1 MTLRRRLTTLRA
13 RLLWGA
19 ALAMTCILLGAGAL
33 IYAFVH
39 ISLVAE
45 FDRALESSTRS
56 VAALIEDNG
65 KEVHLE
71 SEAFTLSEFTRKKL
85 PDYFAIWR
93 ADGSLLASSSA
104 PGSATLPRGSGAVG
118 HMAIEAM
125 QLPDGQPGRRATI
138 NLLVSVEGPNG
149 ILSPGTRTVAL
160 TVARHSAEV
169 DRKLAG
175 LAWLLLGTVATAI
188 LTAMGTLLI
197 VVRRG
202 LRPLEALAARISS
215 AGPDDL
221 GERIELTDAPGELTP
236 VVVRLNELLD
246 RVQMTVVRERRFTAD
261 VAHELRTPLAG
272 LEAILDVCAARR
284 RPSEE
289 YERTIEKCTRIVRAM
304 HTMVEN
310 LMTLARADARQL
322 SVELKPLKPAA
333 LIEEAWAVFEPA
345 AEQKQ
350 FTAVLKVDP
359 RLVVRTDAEKLRIVV
374 NNLFDNAL
382 SHGMRG
388 GWLRVQARQTAG
400 ASGEPRVELIFTN
413 NGSRLTPEQASR
425 AFDRFWRRDESR
437 GGTGVHCGLGLSLC
451 REIVTLLGG
460 EIDATSEPGG
470 MFTVR
475 LSLPG
480 AAAPP
485 APKPATARAARV
497 ITPAIG
503 LVLFTWLSGCQTP
516 MPAIDYDEVS
526 ARVPGDV
533 EVRVE
538 GREAEP
544 IDADEGEPAM
554 LTLAEAVRLT
564 VLHDPKLQAALA
576 RLRMAEADS
585 LQTRL
590 LPNPVL
596 SMSIRLS
603 EGGADPI
610 FDAALATDLM
620 AILQRPRKISAADAK
635 LRAAAAEVLT
645 SVCDIVAEAQ
655 EAYYSAQALNDE
667 LAALDERHKLADR
680 LVQLGQARLNAGEAA
695 SLDVIALQTQLMQL
709 DVDLAEK
716 RQDLVEAR
724 LNLARLIG
732 RPSSAADWAISP
744 WLALPSVASAER
756 AWVERAMR
764 ERSELRAKQWEM
776 AGLGEE
782 VALARWAQW
791 EGTEVGAQTEWDQKW
806 SVGPQIAAPLPIF
819 DWGQAKRDKA
829 SASLDEA
836 RHQTTL
842 LQRQIVQE
850 VRTQYTSYRA
860 TLANLAMARD
870 QLLPLQE
877 RRAAQ
882 AEASY
887 KAGET
892 DIANLLLAEEDLLD
906 VRVKVVDLQKKAALA
921 RVKLQRAVGGVG
933 IAENLERTAAATT
946 VPATTAPAT
955 QPAGAPHP

>member
-65 KEVHLE
+65 KEIHLE
-71 SEAFTLSEFTRKKL
+71 SEAFTLSEFTRKRL

-118 HMAIEAM
+118 HIAIEGM

-188 LTAMGTLLI
+188 LAAMGTLLI

-322 SVELKPLKPAA
+322 SVELRPLKPAA

-345 AEQKQ
+345 AQQKQ
-350 FTAVLKVDP
+350 FTAVLKIDP
-359 RLVVRTDAEKLRIVV
+359 RLVVRSDAEKLRIVV

-400 ASGEPRVELIFTN
+400 PSGEPRVELIFTN
-413 NGSRLTPEQASR
+413 NGSRLTPEQAAR
-425 AFDRFWRRDESR
+425 AFDRFWRGDESR

-480 AAAPP
+480 TAAPQ
-485 APKPATARAARV
+485 PKPATSRPARM

-503 LVLFTWLSGCQTP
+503 LVLFAWLSGCQTP
-516 MPAIDYDEVS
+516 MPAIDYDEAS

-533 EVRVE
+533 EVRVA
-538 GREAEP
+538 GRGAEQ
-544 IDADEGEPAM
+544 IDADEGEPAT
-554 LTLAEAVRLT
+554 LTLAETVRLA
-564 VLHDPKLQAALA
+564 VLHDPKLRAALA
-576 RLRMAEADS
+576 RVRMAEADS

-635 LRAAAAEVLT
+635 LRAAAADVLT

-655 EAYYSAQALNDE
+655 EAYYSAQALSDE
-667 LAALDERHKLADR
+667 LAALEERRKLADR

-695 SLDVIALQTQLMQL
+695 SLDVIALQTQLMQV

-724 LNLARLIG
+724 LDLARLIG

-744 WLALPSVASAER
+744 WSALPSVASAER

-791 EGTEVGAQTEWDQKW
+791 EGTDVGAQTEWDQKW

-850 VRTQYTSYRA
+850 VRTQYSSYRA

-882 AEASY
+882 AETSY

-906 VRVKVVDLQKKAALA
+906 VRVKVVDLQKKAAVA

-933 IAENLERTAAATT
+933 IAENLERTAAA
-946 VPATTAPAT
+946 ATAPAT
-955 QPAGAPHP
+955 QPAGAPRP